1 MFSDVVDLR
10 DFYQTPSGRVAQRMI
25 RRRIRAVWP
34 NLSGRALLGIG
45 YTTPYLRPFTE
56 EAERV
61 ISAMPAAQGVLRWP
75 VDGPA
80 RSVLVAADELP
91 FLDATFDR
99 ILLVHAVEGSDHLA
113 ALLAEAW
120 RLLVGNGRLLAVVPN
135 RHGMWTRSDRTPFGQ
150 GHPYTH
156 NQLSRLLRQ
165 NRFTP
170 VQKDEALFSPPHAPR
185 GWVRSGE
192 AWEKIGARWFNRF
205 AGVVMIEASKQLYA
219 ATPNRGRV
227 LAPARALLPATG
239 SHISALNAGQSAPAS
254 GAAVTNALSP
264 QGKDHVHSCR
274 CS

>member
-10 DFYQTPSGRVAQRMI
+10 DFYQTSGGRVAQRMI

-34 NLSGRALLGIG
+34 NLSGQSLLGIG
-45 YTTPYLRPFTE
+45 YPTPYLRPFMD

-75 VDGPA
+75 TDGPA
-80 RSVLVAADELP
+80 QSVLVAADEFP

-99 ILLVHAVEGSDHLA
+99 VLMVHAVEGSDHLA

-120 RLLVGNGRLLAVVPN
+120 RLLVGNGRLLVVVPN

-156 NQLSRLLRQ
+156 HQLSRLLRQ

-192 AWEKIGARWFNRF
+192 GWEKIGSRWFTRF
-205 AGVVMIEASKQLYA
+205 AGVVMIDASKQLYA
-219 ATPNRGRV
+219 PTPNRSRI
-227 LAPARALLPATG
+227 LAPARALLPATRPN
-239 SHISALNAGQSAPAS
+239 ISTRSPGTSIPKPCADPPH
-254 GAAVTNALSP
+254 TFTP
-264 QGKDHVHSCR
+264 QGIDHVYGCR
-274 CS
+274 GP